1 MEINIVNVQEN
12 YIDDI
17 FAIESK
23 EIIVPWSK
31 DALLSLIRKQNIIFR
46 VMLLDDEVIGY
57 YSFQKV
63 FDEGYINNI
72 AIKREYQSKGYG
84 TKLFEDLIERAHKFE
99 VNALTLEVE
108 VDNDRAIKLYKKFGF
123 QEEGRRKNFYLNKK
137 DAIIMWLR

>member
-84 TKLFEDLIERAHKFE
+84 TKLFQDLIERAHKFE

>member
-31 DALLSLIRKQNIIFR
+31 DALLSLIRQQNIIFR

>member
-1 MEINIVNVQEN
+1 MEISIVNVQEN

-17 FAIESK
+17 FEIESK

-31 DALLSLIRKQNIIFR
+31 ESLLNLIRQQNIIFR
-46 VMLLDDEVIGY
+46 VMLLDNEVIGY

-72 AIKREYQSKGYG
+72 AIKREYQSKGFG
-84 TKLFEDLIERAHKFE
+84 TKLFEDLIERAQKFE

-108 VDNDRAIKLYKKFGF
+108 TDNERAIKLYKKFGF
-123 QEEGRRKNFYLNKK
+123 VEEGIRKNFYLNKK
-137 DAIIMWLR
+137 DALIMWKR

>member
-12 YIDDI
+12 YIEDI

-31 DALLSLIRKQNIIFR
+31 DALLNLIRQQNIIFR
-46 VMLLDDEVIGY
+46 AMLLDDEVIGY

-63 FDEGYINNI
+63 FDEGYINNL

-84 TKLFEDLIERAHKFE
+84 TKLFADLIERAQKFE
-99 VNALTLEVE
+99 VKALTLEVE
-108 VDNDRAIKLYKKFGF
+108 YDNERAIKLYKKFGF
-123 QEEGRRKNFYLNKK
+123 IEEGRRKNFYLNKK

>member
-123 QEEGRRKNFYLNKK
+123 KEEGRRKNFYLNKK

>member
-31 DALLSLIRKQNIIFR
+31 DALLSLIRQQNIIFR

-108 VDNDRAIKLYKKFGF
+108 VDNEKALKLYKKFGF

>member
-1 MEINIVNVQEN
+1 MEISIVNTQEN

-17 FAIESK
+17 FDIESK

-31 DALLSLIRKQNIIFR
+31 ESLTNLIRQQNIIFR
-46 VMLLDDEVIGY
+46 VMLLDNEVIGY

-72 AIKREYQSKGYG
+72 AIKREYQSKGFG
-84 TKLFEDLIERAHKFE
+84 TKLFEDLIERAQKFE

-108 VDNDRAIKLYKKFGF
+108 TDNERAIKLYKKFGF
-123 QEEGRRKNFYLNKK
+123 KEEGIRKNFYLNKK
-137 DAIIMWLR
+137 DALIMWKR

>member
-1 MEINIVNVQEN
+1 MEISIVNVQEN

-17 FAIESK
+17 FEIESK

>member
-31 DALLSLIRKQNIIFR
+31 DALSSLIRQQNIIFR

-108 VDNDRAIKLYKKFGF
+108 VDNEKALKLYKKFGF

>member
-108 VDNDRAIKLYKKFGF
+108 VDNEKAFKLYKKFGF

>member
-31 DALLSLIRKQNIIFR
+31 DALTSLIRQQNIIFR
-46 VMLLDDEVIGY
+46 VMLLDNEVIGY

-108 VDNDRAIKLYKKFGF
+108 VDNEKALKLYKKFGF

>member
-1 MEINIVNVQEN
+1 MEISIVNVQEN

-17 FAIESK
+17 FEIESK

-31 DALLSLIRKQNIIFR
+31 ESLLNLIRQQNIIFR

-72 AIKREYQSKGYG
+72 AIKREYQSKGFG
-84 TKLFEDLIERAHKFE
+84 TKLFEDLIERAQKFE

-108 VDNDRAIKLYKKFGF
+108 TDNERAIKLYKKFGF
-123 QEEGRRKNFYLNKK
+123 VEEGLRKNFYLNKK
-137 DAIIMWLR
+137 DALIMWKR

>member
-31 DALLSLIRKQNIIFR
+31 EALSSLIRQQNIIFR

>member
-31 DALLSLIRKQNIIFR
+31 DALLNLIRQQNIIFR

-57 YSFQKV
+57 YSFQKI

-84 TKLFEDLIERAHKFE
+84 TKLFEDLIERAQKFE
-99 VNALTLEVE
+99 VKALTLEVE
-108 VDNDRAIKLYKKFGF
+108 DDNERAIKLYKKFGF
-123 QEEGRRKNFYLNKK
+123 IEEGRRKNFYLNKK

>member
-1 MEINIVNVQEN
+1 MEINIVNVQEH

-31 DALLSLIRKQNIIFR
+31 DALLSLIRQQNIIFR

-108 VDNDRAIKLYKKFGF
+108 VDNEKALKLYKKFGF

>member
-1 MEINIVNVQEN
+1 MEISIVNVQEN

-17 FAIESK
+17 FEIESK

-31 DALLSLIRKQNIIFR
+31 ESLLNLIRQQNIIFR
-46 VMLLDDEVIGY
+46 VMLLDNEVIGY

-72 AIKREYQSKGYG
+72 AVKREYQSKGFG
-84 TKLFEDLIERAHKFE
+84 TKLFEDLIERAQKFE

-108 VDNDRAIKLYKKFGF
+108 TDNERAIKLYKKFGF
-123 QEEGRRKNFYLNKK
+123 VEEGIRKNFYLNKK
-137 DAIIMWLR
+137 DALIMWKR

>member
-1 MEINIVNVQEN
+1 MEISIVNVQEN

-17 FAIESK
+17 FEIESK

-31 DALLSLIRKQNIIFR
+31 ESLLNLIRQQNIIFR
-46 VMLLDDEVIGY
+46 VMLLDNEVIGY

-72 AIKREYQSKGYG
+72 AIKREYQSKGFG
-84 TKLFEDLIERAHKFE
+84 TKLFEDLIERAQKFE

-108 VDNDRAIKLYKKFGF
+108 TDNERAIKLYKKFGF
-123 QEEGRRKNFYLNKK
+123 VEEGLRKNFYLNKK
-137 DAIIMWLR
+137 DALIMWKR

>member
-31 DALLSLIRKQNIIFR
+31 DALLNLIRQQNIIFR

-84 TKLFEDLIERAHKFE
+84 TKLFKDLIERAQKFE
-99 VNALTLEVE
+99 VKALTLEVE
-108 VDNDRAIKLYKKFGF
+108 DDNERAIKLYKKFGF
-123 QEEGRRKNFYLNKK
+123 IEEGRRKNFYLNKK

>member
-31 DALLSLIRKQNIIFR
+31 DALVNLIRQQNIRFR

-57 YSFQKV
+57 YSFQKI

-84 TKLFEDLIERAHKFE
+84 TKLFEDLIERAQKFE
-99 VNALTLEVE
+99 VKALTLEVE
-108 VDNDRAIKLYKKFGF
+108 DDNERAIKVYKKFGF
-123 QEEGRRKNFYLNKK
+123 IEEGRRKNFYLNKK

>member
-1 MEINIVNVQEN
+1 MEISIVNVQEN

-17 FAIESK
+17 FDIESK

-31 DALLSLIRKQNIIFR
+31 ESLTNLIRQQNIIFR
-46 VMLLDDEVIGY
+46 VMLLDNEVIGY

-72 AIKREYQSKGYG
+72 AIKREYQSKGFG
-84 TKLFEDLIERAHKFE
+84 TKLFEDLIERAQKFE

-108 VDNDRAIKLYKKFGF
+108 TDNERAIKLYKKFGF
-123 QEEGRRKNFYLNKK
+123 IEEGIRKNFYLNKK
-137 DAIIMWLR
+137 DALIMWKR